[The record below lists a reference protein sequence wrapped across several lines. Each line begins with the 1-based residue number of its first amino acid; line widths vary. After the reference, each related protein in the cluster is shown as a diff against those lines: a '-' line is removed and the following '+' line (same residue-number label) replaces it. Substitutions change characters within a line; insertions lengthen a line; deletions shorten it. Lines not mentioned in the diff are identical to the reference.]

1 MATTHGDLILTRG
14 DPQRDRSLQR
24 QAAAGKLRRVGDGIY
39 AVCNGRPVEEIV
51 CGGWAP
57 ILARYAPGAVLR
69 GRTALQRNPWRERGP
84 DGRVVFPG
92 WVFAT
97 DPHGKARRRLSLP
110 GLEIRTFPGP
120 GPLEGDMSFL
130 GVYLPSDARALLE
143 NLQASRAR
151 SGPSRTVGREG
162 VEREV
167 ERLLKTAHEDGLR
180 EIRQRAECIAGS
192 LGAEQEL
199 QVLLDI
205 IGTILGTRKA
215 GLVARDVAARRRPDD
230 PYDPEYMERLKVLAM
245 TLGRVAPDLADPH
258 VGPGE
263 RDCTSFVEAY
273 FTNYIEGTRFLVD
286 KARRIVFEHEPAD
299 GRPQDGR
306 DVTQTFAQVAS
317 IVPGEARA
325 SSVDEFMAE
334 IRERNA
340 RLLDARPDKKPG
352 EFKEDANSAGNT
364 VFVLPDLVKGTLR
377 EGFAMLRDLQAPFA
391 RGVFAHTLI
400 VLVHPFNDGNG
411 RTARIM
417 MTKELVG
424 GGKSRIVVPTIYR
437 SDYIGGLR
445 ALTAPGA
452 AQAAP
457 LVRAMLRCQ
466 SVTARIASPDLD
478 ETLRLWASTHA
489 FLEDE
494 KNARFTDPNVN
505 VDIVWRRGIPAPASY
520 WQELDLTA
528 QLQDDVTGLIPL
540 EHQVV

>member
-1 MATTHGDLILTRG
+1 MATTHGDLILTG
-14 DPQRDRSLQR
+14 GGPQRDRSLQR
-24 QAAAGKLRRVGDGIY
+24 QASAGKIRRVGDGIY
-39 AVCNGRPVEEIV
+39 ALANGRPVEEIV

-57 ILARYAPGAVLR
+57 ILARYAPGAVLM

-97 DPHGKARRRLSLP
+97 DPSGKDRKRLSLP

-130 GVYLPSDARALLE
+130 GVHLPSDARTLLE
-143 NLQASRAR
+143 NLKASRAR

-167 ERLLKTAHEDGLR
+167 ERLLKTAREEGLR
-180 EIRQRAECIAGS
+180 EIRQRAERIAGP

-199 QVLLDI
+199 QVLFDI
-205 IGTILGTRKA
+205 IGAVVGTRKA
-215 GLVARDVAARRRPDD
+215 DLAAKDVAARRRPDD
-230 PYDPEYMERLKVLAM
+230 PYDPECMERLKALAT
-245 TLGRVAPDLADPH
+245 TLGRVTPNLPDPH
-258 VGPGE
+258 VDSGV

-317 IVPGEARA
+317 IVPGEGRA
-325 SSVDEFMAE
+325 SSADEFVAE

-352 EFKEDANSAGNT
+352 EFKEDADSAGNT
-364 VFVLPDLVKGTLR
+364 VFVLPDLVRGTLR
-377 EGFAMLRDLQAPFA
+377 EGFAMLRDLQDPFA
-391 RGVFAHTLI
+391 RGLFAHTLI

-424 GGKSRIVVPTIYR
+424 GGQSRIVVPTIYR

-445 ALTAPGA
+445 ALTAPGIP
-452 AQAAP
+452 QAAP

-466 SVTARIASPDLD
+466 SVTARIASANLD

-494 KNARFTDPNVN
+494 KNARFTEPSPD
-505 VDIVWRRGIPAPASY
+505 VDIVWRHGIPAPSSY
-520 WQELDLTA
+520 WADVDLAA
-528 QLQDDVTGLIPL
+528 QLQDDASDLVSL
-540 EHQVV
+540 ERNGF